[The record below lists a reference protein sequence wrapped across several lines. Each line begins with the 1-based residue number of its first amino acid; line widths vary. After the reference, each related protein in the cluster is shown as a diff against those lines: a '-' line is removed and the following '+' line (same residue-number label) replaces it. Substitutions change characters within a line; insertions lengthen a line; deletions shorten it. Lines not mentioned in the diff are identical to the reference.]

1 MKRIVLAGGCFWSL
15 QAYFS
20 KIRGIITTKV
30 GYANGDIKNP
40 TYEEVCTGNTKFAEA
55 CLIEYDESII
65 TLKQILKIYWK
76 RIDPTVKDR
85 DGLNVGSQYRNAI
98 YYIDEED
105 ADIAVKSKEE
115 EQEKYSDIIVTEIE
129 TLKNF
134 YEAEEKH
141 QNYYL
146 KINSN
151 DKVQ

>member
-15 QAYFS
+15 QSYFS
-20 KIRGIITTKV
+20 RIRGIVKTKV
-30 GYANGDIKNP
+30 GYANGDVKNP
-40 TYEEVCTGNTKFAEA
+40 TYEEVCKGCTKFAEA

-65 TLKQILKIYWK
+65 TLEQILKIYWK

-85 DGLNVGSQYRNAI
+85 DGLNVGSQYRSAI

-105 ADIAVKSKEE
+105 ADIAKKSKEE
-115 EQEKYSDIIVTEIE
+115 EQKKHTDAIVTEIGP
-129 TLKNF
+129 LKNF
-134 YEAEEKH
+134 YEAEDHH